1 MLHKPEVCLCVTYSV
16 LCCNLLRS
24 AHFAEGKALAT
35 EAHQIRL
42 RAQAAHAE
50 AARNIEGANN
60 VGRGLGQN
68 EIDLHGLHALE
79 AVEALDRRYHF
90 CITDVA

>member
-1 MLHKPEVCLCVTYSV
+1 MLCKDALHTSPSP
-16 LCCNLLRS
+16 CNLLS
-24 AHFAEGKALAT
+24 LTGVAEGKAMAT

-50 AARNIEGANN
+50 AAQKIEIANN
-60 VGRGLGQN
+60 AGRGLGQN

-79 AVEALDRRYHF
+79 AVEALDRR
-90 CITDVA
+90 